1 MVVSNLSPIP
11 QKQSTQKPKDKFKGM
26 PYCPNT
32 VNKHVVTSHFIFF
45 KREEEIH
52 LLWKTGK
59 NLELL
64 DKVQR
69 ANVLRRNSQI
79 QSKDYTKE
87 SL

>member
-1 MVVSNLSPIP
+1 MVVLNLSPIP

-32 VNKHVVTSHFIFF
+32 VNKHVVTRHFIFF
-45 KREEEIH
+45 KREKEIH

-69 ANVLRRNSQI
+69 ANILRRNSQI